1 MGSSTNNN
9 MVTELHSGHRRI
21 ASLLRRRR
29 RSAASA
35 LGFTLGVVGILA
47 FAAVTPA
54 DAKAEVSLDQCA
66 NLDAVCDA
74 AHPAQWQNGNLTHND
89 SLYYEGAS
97 VPYRAVLSDLTIGAT
112 YAVTIE
118 WDTTQ
123 SGKHAL
129 DYLTSFDRSVPGADP
144 CAGYTCGT
152 SAQLAIPADPNV
164 TAAGVTEVANR
175 FFTAY
180 GATFPVGG
188 ATVENSGNLCGTSTC
203 LIAANPS
210 AHVRTGTYSG
220 TSQTS
225 ITVHVTAASDR
236 IILAWGGHIA
246 ARADWGMTA
255 SAVSISGS
263 PYHMRLI
270 DLACSNSTNCG
281 AGNQDRALSNLAV
294 VYPASLTIV
303 KEASVEGST
312 EFSFTGAPS
321 PLTDFSLIDNGTTAN
336 TRSFQNITDF
346 RTYTVN
352 EATGDNFRLSS
363 TECTVVAQNA
373 GGWSSTATGV
383 SIDLREG
390 EIATCTFR
398 NTMRGTGSINLQK
411 TADPTSY
418 DEVGDVITYTYVITN
433 DGDLPIGPTQFTIT
447 DDKVDGSSTFN
458 CGPADQTLAVGATV
472 TCTATYTIV
481 AADLDSETDTVTN
494 AATASGGG
502 YTSPQR
508 TTTVNPVFAPP
519 TTTTTSTTSTT
530 TTTTTTST
538 STTSTTIAGT
548 TTTAA
553 ATTTLAPTTT
563 AAATTTVAPTTTAAP
578 ATTIASTTTLAPAT
592 TVAPTT
598 TAAPEFQA
606 LLTPSTTVPAES
618 DFLVLFPDELPNT
631 GGRFNLGFLVAAFA
645 LLAIGSLI
653 GFLNLRSTPAKGN
666 NRKGKD

>member
-1 MGSSTNNN
+1 MGSSTSKNK
-9 MVTELHSGHRRI
+9 VTELHSGRHRI
-21 ASLLRRRR
+21 VSFLRRRR
-29 RSAASA
+29 GSIGSA
-35 LGFTLGVVGILA
+35 LAFMLGVVGILA
-47 FAAVTPA
+47 FAAVAPA
-54 DAKAEVSLDQCA
+54 DAKADVALDQCA
-66 NLDAVCDA
+66 NLDTVCDA
-74 AHPAQWQNGNLTHND
+74 THPEQWQHGNLTHND

-144 CAGYTCGT
+144 CAGYTCGAST
-152 SAQLAIPADPNV
+152 QLAIPADPNV
-164 TAAGVTEVANR
+164 TAAGVVETANR

-180 GATFPVGG
+180 GATFPAGG
-188 ATVENSGNLCGTSTC
+188 STVENSGNLCGTSTC

-210 AHVRTGTYSG
+210 AHVRSGTYSG

-236 IILAWGGHIA
+236 VILAWGGHIA
-246 ARADWGMTA
+246 ERADWGMA
-255 SAVSISGS
+255 AAAVSISGS

-270 DLACSNSTNCG
+270 DLTCSDSTNCG

-303 KEASVEGST
+303 KEASTEGST

-352 EATGDNFRLSS
+352 EATGDNFRLAS
-363 TECTVVAQNA
+363 TECTVVAQNS
-373 GGWSSTATGV
+373 GGWSSTATGL

-390 EIATCTFR
+390 EVATCTFR
-398 NTMRGTGSINLQK
+398 NTMTGTGSINLQK
-411 TADPTSY
+411 MANPTSY

-447 DDKVDGSSTFN
+447 DDKVDGSPTFN
-458 CGPADQTLAVGATV
+458 CGPSNQTLAVGATV
-472 TCTATYTIV
+472 ACTATYTIV

-519 TTTTTSTTSTT
+519 TSTTTSTTSTT
-530 TTTTTTST
+530 TTSTTTT
-538 STTSTTIAGT
+538 TTTNPAT

-563 AAATTTVAPTTTAAP
+563 AAATTTVAPTTT
-578 ATTIASTTTLAPAT
+578 LAPAT

-598 TAAPEFQA
+598 TAAPAFQA

-653 GFLNLRSTPAKGN
+653 GFLNFRSTPAKGHHK
-666 NRKGKD
+666 KGKD